1 MSDKRKDNKGRILH
15 NGEVQLADGRY
26 RFKYVNSAGEEKYL
40 YSWRL
45 TMTDEAYKGR
55 RCLSLREMEK
65 KVQVDLFDHI
75 VPNGGDYTVLEL
87 VEKYVATKTG
97 VRRTTKTGYGT
108 VMNILKEDPFGKR
121 RIDTVRISDAKCW
134 LIKLQKVDGRGYSSI
149 HSIRGVLRPAFQL
162 AVDDDLIRKNPFGF
176 QLVEVVVNDS
186 VTREALTNDQER
198 RFLKFVKDDPHY
210 SRYYDG
216 IYILFKTGMRVS
228 EFCGLTLSDLD
239 FKLHK
244 INIDHQL
251 QKKGSTGYYIEK
263 TKTGSGTRVIP
274 MTEDVEA
281 CFKRMIAGRKPPK
294 VEPVIDGYSGFLSF
308 DKDGSVRYSL
318 HWEHYFSA
326 ITKKHNKI
334 FKAQMPVVTP
344 HVCRHT
350 YCSAMARAG
359 MNPKTLQYLM
369 GHSDISVTLNTYAH
383 VNFSDAREEIKRI
396 NIG

>member
-26 RFKYVNSAGEEKYL
+26 LFKYVNSAGEEKYL

-45 TMTDEAYKGR
+45 TMTDEAYRGR

-87 VEKYVATKTG
+87 VEKYVATKTE

-244 INIDHQL
+244 
-251 QKKGSTGYYIEK
+251 T
-263 TKTGSGTRVIP
+263 
-274 MTEDVEA
+274 

-334 FKAQMPVVTP
+334 FKAQMPAVTP

>member
-45 TMTDEAYKGR
+45 TMTDEAYRGR

-326 ITKKHNKI
+326 ITKKHKKI